1 MVFYLVSMDLLPED
15 IRTQVSQLQMPA
27 LIRQF
32 CANYAF
38 NTSALE
44 HFSVQDLVNH
54 PELWLVGTEEAN
66 RRQKWLEEAYP
77 KHIKPVDDNTVSI
90 LQCGKC
96 KQHKVDYY
104 QKQTRGADEPMTCF
118 CTCLNCGHRWRQ

>member
-1 MVFYLVSMDLLPED
+1 MMAQLVTECLPLD
-15 IRTQVSQLQMPA
+15 IRESVHRLDAPH

-32 CANYAF
+32 CANYTF
-38 NTSALE
+38 NASALE
-44 HFSVQDLVNH
+44 HFTVNELVNN
-54 PELWLVGTEEAN
+54 PELWLIGTKEASI
-66 RRQKWLEEAYP
+66 RQEWLKEAYP
-77 KHIKPVDDNTVSI
+77 KHIKAIDDGVESI
-90 LQCGKC
+90 LKCGKC

>member
-1 MVFYLVSMDLLPED
+1 MTQCVTDILPED
-15 IRTQVSQLQMPA
+15 IRETVRELHAPP

-32 CANYAF
+32 CANYKLNA
-38 NTSALE
+38 SALE
-44 HFSVQDLVNH
+44 HFSVNELVLH
-54 PELWLVGTEEAN
+54 PELWLIGTEEATK
-66 RRQKWLEEAYP
+66 RQQWLEEAYP
-77 KHIKPVDDNTVSI
+77 KHIKAIDDGVESI
-90 LQCGKC
+90 LKCGKC

>member
-1 MVFYLVSMDLLPED
+1 MTQCVTDILPED
-15 IRTQVSQLQMPA
+15 IRETVRELHAPP

-32 CANYAF
+32 CANYKLNA
-38 NTSALE
+38 SALD
-44 HFSVQDLVNH
+44 HFSVNELVLH
-54 PELWLVGTEEAN
+54 PELWLIGTEEATK
-66 RRQKWLEEAYP
+66 RRKWLEEAYP
-77 KHIKPVDDNTVSI
+77 KHIKALDDGVESI
-90 LQCGKC
+90 LKCGKC